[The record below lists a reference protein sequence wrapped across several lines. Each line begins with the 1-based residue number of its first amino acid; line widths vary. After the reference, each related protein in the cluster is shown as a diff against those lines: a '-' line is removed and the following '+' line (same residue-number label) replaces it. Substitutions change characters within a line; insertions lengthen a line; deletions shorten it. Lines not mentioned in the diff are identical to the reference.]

1 MFFFII
7 NSYPSSLISLFY
19 IMYSYILDILLF
31 IVLSYYVF
39 GEQFL
44 YGNSVFRYCFKKY
57 N

>member
-19 IMYSYILDILLF
+19 IMYRYILDILLF

>member
-1 MFFFII
+1 MLFFII
-7 NSYPSSLISLFY
+7 NSYASSLISLFY

-44 YGNSVFRYCFKKY
+44 YRNSVFPYCFKKY

>member
-1 MFFFII
+1 MLFFII
-7 NSYPSSLISLFY
+7 NSYASSLISLFY

-44 YGNSVFRYCFKKY
+44 YRNSVFPYCFKKH

>member
-19 IMYSYILDILLF
+19 IMNSYILDILLF
-31 IVLSYYVF
+31 IVLSYFVF

-44 YGNSVFRYCFKKY
+44 YGNSVFPYCFKKY